1 MNSVRLTGVAAWNAA
16 GEPAEVHGLSERR
29 VRQAVFR
36 VLKSNVLGAMATVAP
51 DGRAHIH
58 TCYFSYTQALE
69 LFFLSHPRSQ
79 HCRNLLANP
88 STAVAVFSSSQLWAG
103 PDRGLQ
109 LFGTCA
115 EAAGA
120 GAARCYAARFPDYAT
135 EQTPPEY
142 RLYGVTVHSLKIL
155 DEREFG
161 DAVFVCAQLS
171 RG

>member
-88 STAVAVFSSSQLWAG
+88 STAVAVFSSSQQWTG

-109 LFGTCA
+109 LFGNMRGSGRDWRRAMLCGPVPRLRNRTD
-115 EAAGA
+115 
-120 GAARCYAARFPDYAT
+120 AARV
-135 EQTPPEY
+135 Q
-142 RLYGVTVHSLKIL
+142 
-155 DEREFG
+155 
-161 DAVFVCAQLS
+161 AVRRDGA
-171 RG
+171 